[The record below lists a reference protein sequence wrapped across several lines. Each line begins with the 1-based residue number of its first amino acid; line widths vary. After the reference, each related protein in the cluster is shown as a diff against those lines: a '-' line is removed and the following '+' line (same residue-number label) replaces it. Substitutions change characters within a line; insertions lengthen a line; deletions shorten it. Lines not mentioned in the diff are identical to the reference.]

1 MEDDFFD
8 RPKALKTTTKKSFP
22 NVVTNEILDRLEQV
36 ESGGKADAVNKESG
50 AEGAYQFLPST
61 TKMLLAKGIKFDPK
75 NRNEARSAARTYL
88 QQLVDQNEGDVEK
101 ALAQYGGFKKQDS
114 TNYVNMVLGRQ
125 PIGGTKQE
133 YDFFDRPIA
142 PKTKTIETPTG
153 TAVVEEKVPPT
164 PEEKIANQAAFG
176 IYPRMAGRRDVI
188 EARKPPSTEGM
199 GGSLAAIG
207 DVIAGAPSAL
217 LGLAGY
223 GGLRAFGR
231 TPEQAAETA
240 YGTAGLIS
248 QPIGKLTG
256 TAGTP
261 AYEKDVLTAPLRQLG
276 QYTQSKAKEISQAF
290 GISEQDAEFAINAG
304 LLAAPKVAKTVVP
317 PIARAVTGAGEVV
330 QDVRGQMAQQLA
342 AKQAQPQVTPQ
353 VNPQFQSGGAAAV
366 AHTNAV
372 RSALSEARPDLQA
385 TFANKNPLEVTPQD
399 LKAIEIHNKFAKVDK
414 DFVPTEAQA
423 LQDVAKLSDEYNL
436 NSKPGY
442 EDLRRKFTERDPFLI
457 KGFNNVKEEF
467 APSHSGVG
475 QQGKANNILED
486 VKVNRVDVD
495 NQNIKNAYTKLEEAN
510 NGKFPLDA
518 KKVSEIALEKLNASD
533 DIDFL
538 PDTWKKRLSDYA
550 TGEKDLNLNKFENLR
565 TQLATARRAEKDGNV
580 RNAIGHI
587 QDALEELPLTDETA
601 IQFKGLADNAR
612 NLFRAQKEILDPKK
626 PTYNKLYQMA
636 YEDNRTPTEV
646 MMGNVPHPAANGFF
660 ENFIAGNKTTPA
672 DLSRAIELVGK
683 DSPAHQEIIA
693 GLADHLK
700 QKSGV
705 IDDKGNVS
713 QAALNKE
720 LNKLGPRL
728 DLVAGS
734 EVANRLRNIGDVASL
749 SEHVRNKA
757 GGSANVSQ
765 TTKTSER
772 EAAKEVL
779 GGLAET
785 GLSLATGG
793 KSGIVAAT
801 LKPMFKARQER
812 LATEAAQKAQQ
823 ESVNRMVSPTA
834 GISTTPRIELNNML
848 PNRP

>member
-1 MEDDFFD
+1 MVAPKKADADVDFFSTPSVETKTVA
-8 RPKALKTTTKKSFP
+8 PKDASNDINFFTSTLEKKKKDLQIAQTP
-22 NVVTNEILDRLEQV
+22 QDKQRIAGEINNLVQTIQRM
-36 ESGGKADAVNKESG
+36 SGGKLGATDIAPAKSPFSTYTSGKIGEEHPDVKFFGAPPQQEVAQPKEVD
-50 AEGAYQFLPST
+50 L
-61 TKMLLAKGIKFDPK
+61 TKPAFVYPRAFGT
-75 NRNEARSAARTYL
+75 RTGTFPEK
-88 QQLVDQNEGDVEK
+88 QQVTGL
-101 ALAQYGGFKKQDS
+101 
-114 TNYVNMVLGRQ
+114 RQ
-125 PIGGTKQE
+125 PPSVKE
-133 YDFFDRPIA
+133 LPA
-142 PKTKTIETPTG
+142 
-153 TAVVEEKVPPT
+153 
-164 PEEKIANQAAFG
+164 
-176 IYPRMAGRRDVI
+176 
-188 EARKPPSTEGM
+188 EA
-199 GGSLAAIG
+199 AAIADIVG
-207 DVIAGAPSAL
+207 NAPSAI
-217 LGLAGY
+217 LGTVGY
-223 GGLRAFGR
+223 GGLRLAGR
-231 TPEQAAETA
+231 TPKQAAETA
-240 YGTAGLIS
+240 YGTAGLIAN
-248 QPIGKLTG
+248 PFGKLTG
-256 TAGTP
+256 TEQSP
-261 AYEKDVLTAPLRQLG
+261 NYQKSQFTAPLRQFGEFTKEKAEQLG
-276 QYTQSKAKEISQAF
+276 QAYNQAPED
-290 GISEQDAEFAINAG
+290 IEFAMQAG
-304 LLAAPKVAKTVVP
+304 MLGAPKIVSGLTKV
-317 PIARAVTGAGEVV
+317 GNVV

-342 AKQAQPQVTPQ
+342 AKQAGQTAPPPI
-353 VNPQFQSGGAAAV
+353 NPQFQSGGAAAV

-385 TFANKNPLEVTPQD
+385 TLANKNPLEITPQE

-442 EDLRRKFTERDPFLI
+442 EDLRAKFTERDPFLI

-475 QQGKANNILED
+475 QQGKANNILEG

-538 PDTWKKRLSDYA
+538 PDTWKKRLNDYA

-580 RNAIGHI
+580 RNSIGHI

-700 QKSGV
+700 QKAGV

-728 DLVAGS
+728 DLLAGS

-765 TTKTSER
+765 TAKTTER

-785 GLSLATGG
+785 GLNVATGG
-793 KSGIVAAT
+793 KSGAVAAV

-812 LATEAAQKAQQ
+812 LASEAAQKAQQ
-823 ESVNRMVSPTA
+823 EAVNRMVSPTA
-834 GISTTPRIELNNML
+834 GINTQTPRIELNNML

>member
-8 RPKALKTTTKKSFP
+8 RPKAPKTTTKKSFP

-36 ESGGKADAVNKESG
+36 ESGGKPQDVVNPDSG
-50 AEGAYQFLPST
+50 AEGAYQFMPNT
-61 TKMLLAKGIKFDPK
+61 TKMLLAQGLKFNPK
-75 NRNEARSAARTYL
+75 NRNEARGAARTYL
-88 QQLVDQNEGDVEK
+88 QQLVDQNDGDVEK
-101 ALAQYGGFKKQDS
+101 ALAQYGGFIKKDP
-114 TNYVNMVLGRQ
+114 TNYVNMVMGRQ

-133 YDFFDRPIA
+133 SDFFDRPVA
-142 PKTKTIETPTG
+142 PTIKTASGK
-153 TAVVEEKVPPT
+153 EEPIPPT

-188 EARKPPSTEGM
+188 EARKPPTTEGM

-207 DVIAGAPSAL
+207 DVVAGAPSAL

-276 QYTQSKAKEISQAF
+276 QYTQSKAKEISQAT
-290 GISEQDAEFAINAG
+290 GMSEQDAEFAINAG
-304 LLAAPKVAKTVVP
+304 LLAAPKIAKTVVP
-317 PIARAVTGAGEVV
+317 PVMKAFGGAGEMVN
-330 QDVRGQMAQQLA
+330 DVRGQMAQQLA
-342 AKQAQPQVTPQ
+342 AKQATQPQVAPQ
-353 VNPQFQSGGAAAV
+353 VPQPYQSGGSAAV

-372 RSALSEARPDLQA
+372 RSALSKARPDLQA

-442 EDLRRKFTERDPFLI
+442 EDLRKKFIERDPFLI

-486 VKVNRVDVD
+486 VKINRVDVD

-538 PDTWKKRLSDYA
+538 PDTWKKRLDNYA

-587 QDALEELPLTDETA
+587 QDALEQLPLTDETA

-612 NLFRAQKEILDPKK
+612 NLFRAQKEVLDPKK

-660 ENFIAGNKTTPA
+660 ENFVAGNKTTPA

-734 EVANRLRNIGDVASL
+734 EVANRLRNIGDVAGL
-749 SEHVRNKA
+749 SDHVRNKA

-772 EAAKEVL
+772 EAAKEFV

-785 GLSLATGG
+785 GLNLATGG
-793 KSGIVAAT
+793 KSGVVAAA

>member
-8 RPKALKTTTKKSFP
+8 RPKAPKTTTKKSYP

-36 ESGGKADAVNKESG
+36 ESRGKPEDVVNPDSG
-50 AEGAYQFLPST
+50 AEGAYQFMPGT
-61 TKMLLAKGIKFDPK
+61 TKMLLAKGIKFNPK
-75 NRNEARSAARTYL
+75 NRNEARGAARTYL
-88 QQLVDQNEGDVEK
+88 QQLVDQNDGDVEK
-101 ALAQYGGFKKQDS
+101 ALAQYGGFIKKDP
-114 TNYVNMVLGRQ
+114 TNYVNMVMGRE
-125 PIGGTKQE
+125 PIGGAKKE
-133 YDFFDRPIA
+133 SDFFDRPVA
-142 PKTKTIETPTG
+142 PVTKTIG
-153 TAVVEEKVPPT
+153 GKEEVIPPT

-199 GGSLAAIG
+199 GSSLAAIG

-304 LLAAPKVAKTVVP
+304 FLAAPKVAKTVVP
-317 PIARAVTGAGEVV
+317 PVVRAVTGAGEVV
-330 QDVRGQMAQQLA
+330 NDVRGQMAQQLA
-342 AKQAQPQVTPQ
+342 AKQAPQVQPPPQ

-372 RSALSEARPDLQA
+372 RSALAEARPDLQKSL
-385 TFANKNPLEVTPQD
+385 ANKNPLEITPQE
-399 LKAIEIHNKFAKVDK
+399 LQAIEIHNKFAKVDPN
-414 DFVPTEAQA
+414 FVPTEGQA
-423 LQDVAKLSDEYNL
+423 LQDVAKLSDEYNK

-442 EDLRRKFTERDPFLI
+442 EDLRAKFIQRDPMLI

-467 APSHSGVG
+467 APNHSGVG
-475 QQGKANNILED
+475 LQGKANNILED
-486 VKVNRVDVD
+486 IKTNHVDVD
-495 NQNIKNAYTKLEEAN
+495 NVNIKNAYDALN
-510 NGKFPLDA
+510 DLNGNFAVDMQQASKNALVKVAEMKRTNRIPKELKETLDA
-518 KKVSEIALEKLNASD
+518 YAKGEYEGSGIDFENIRTDTASD
-533 DIDFL
+533 IR
-538 PDTWKKRLSDYA
+538 KAQKASDG
-550 TGEKDLNLNKFENLR
+550 TQVRILNLIRDSF
-565 TQLATARRAEKDGNV
+565 
-580 RNAIGHI
+580 
-587 QDALEELPLTDETA
+587 EELPMKGENA
-601 IQFKGLADNAR
+601 IQFNEKANIAR
-612 NLFRAQKEILDPKK
+612 SLFKNQKDLLNPESPK
-626 PTYNKLYQMA
+626 YNKAYAMA
-636 YEDNRTPTEV
+636 FEDNRTPTERLTIA
-646 MMGNVPHPAANGFF
+646 HPASEKFF
-660 ENFIAGNKTTPA
+660 ESFVTGNKASPA
-672 DLSRAIELVGK
+672 DLSRMLELVGK
-683 DSPAHQEIIA
+683 DSPTHHELIA
-693 GLADHLK
+693 GITDHLK

-713 QAALNKE
+713 QAALRRE
-720 LNKLGPRL
+720 LTKLGPRL
-728 DLVAGS
+728 DLIAGP
-734 EVANRLRNIGDVASL
+734 EVANRLRNIGDVAEL

-757 GGSANVSQ
+757 GGNANVSQ

-772 EAAKEVL
+772 EAAKEVV

-785 GLSLATGG
+785 GLNLATGG
-793 KSGIVAAT
+793 KSGIVAAA

-812 LATEAAQKAQQ
+812 LASEAAEKAQQ
-823 ESVNRMVSPTA
+823 ETVNRMVSPSA

-848 PNRP
+848 PNRK